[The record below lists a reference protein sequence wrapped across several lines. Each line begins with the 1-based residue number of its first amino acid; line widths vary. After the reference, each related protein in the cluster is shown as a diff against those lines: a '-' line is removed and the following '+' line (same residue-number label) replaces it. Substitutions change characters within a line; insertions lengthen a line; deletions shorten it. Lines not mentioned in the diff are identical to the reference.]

1 MLIEY
6 FILIVLLAFMVFAG
20 FVSLCGWM
28 RADNRLEYERDI
40 NNDLQDEIKHLR
52 EENARL
58 NSQISIVGLKIKET
72 TK

>member
-1 MLIEY
+1 MLIEEL
-6 FILIVLLAFMVFAG
+6 ILIVLLAFMVFAG

-28 RADNRLEYERDI
+28 RADNRLEYERDL

-52 EENARL
+52 EENERL
-58 NSQISIVGLKIKET
+58 NCQISIVKLYIEEK

>member
-1 MLIEY
+1 MLIED
-6 FILIVLLAFMVFAG
+6 FVLIVLLVFMALAG

-28 RADNRLEYERDI
+28 RADNRLECERDI
-40 NNDLQDEIKHLR
+40 NNELQDEIKYLR

-58 NSQISIVGLKIKET
+58 NTKISIAKLYIEEK